1 MNKED
6 SRAIKK
12 LIKLHEAIDYRIKE
26 LIDYIDEDERNH
38 EETRATLLAETELDM
53 MNLWNTRI
61 QMIIG
66 ITARELEDNEK

>member
-38 EETRATLLAETELDM
+38 EETRATSLAETELYT

-66 ITARELEDNEK
+66 IVAKELEAEK

>member
-38 EETRATLLAETELDM
+38 EETQATLLAETELDM